1 MTVFSKVRKYGKK
14 AKNFVKSTARYALNQ
29 KRKWKSAKVYKKGKI
44 SSTGVM
50 KALTNLS
57 FKAGATSEYGLMD
70 ISHNTT
76 AAADAATRYWYQ
88 LTASALE
95 ATEYSPT
102 VSGTPGY
109 LLRQISH
116 PQVGTGVGNRLG
128 NRYGLSSIYWTGDVA
143 LLKDANQYQTNGA
156 VKFMIVAH
164 YKPQEAFDISNFL
177 EKDLNNEYSIRSRRE
192 EDHNKDFRVIAK
204 REIRLGVNNTTRN
217 HFKIYVKPNKI
228 IKMLPAGGAENIT
241 YYCVAVCA
249 PDIAN
254 QITQVVYNGNV
265 RCRFH
270 A

>member
-1 MTVFSKVRKYGKK
+1 MSFFRK
-14 AKNFVKSTARYALNQ
+14 AKNTVSKAKKGIKKVAKTYLKYRRSGTAKRYFKGGMVSSTAVA
-29 KRKWKSAKVYKKGKI
+29 KSLA
-44 SSTGVM
+44 
-50 KALTNLS
+50 NLS
-57 FKAGATSEYGLMD
+57 FKAGATSEYGIQD
-70 ISHNTT
+70 INHNTV
-76 AAADAATRYWYQ
+76 ANADAATRYWYQ

-102 VSGTPGY
+102 VTGTSGY

-116 PQVGTGVGNRLG
+116 PSVGTGVGNRLG

-143 LLKDANQYQTNGA
+143 LLKDANQYTTNGA
-156 VKFMIVAH
+156 VKLMIVAH
-164 YKPQEAFDISNFL
+164 YKPQEAFDMSNFL

-192 EDHNKDFRVIAK
+192 EDHTKDFKVIAK

-217 HFKIYVKPNKI
+217 HFKMYVKPNKI
-228 IKMLPAGGAENIT
+228 IKMLPQGGAENVT

-254 QITQVVYNGNV
+254 QVTQIVYNGNV
-265 RCRFH
+265 RTRFH